1 MRPAVFA
8 TLCLGVLVACDAN
21 SNDQVNPVTVQWMDW
36 PAEVE
41 AGQPFRTRL
50 VVWGVCAIN
59 PRFNAGTSA
68 DQSAVTFAPYFLV
81 DDEPILCAGGVAERL
96 IVTAI
101 DTAGTAP
108 GLTATFTRTYEM
120 RGTAS
125 TYLRSNAILGNFP
138 VRTFGEVTVQIAD
151 ADTSRRNAAGVVY
164 VERDTAGCVRVRPAG
179 LYSPGAALVLED
191 QADTAGLSSAFARGF
206 IYEAAVAVCGEKR
219 VFHLVSR
226 N

>member
-1 MRPAVFA
+1 MRPAAFA
-8 TLCLGVLVACDAN
+8 LFCLAALVACDSSSDN
-21 SNDQVNPVTVQWMDW
+21 QITPVTVQWMDW

-50 VVWGVCAIN
+50 VVWGVCAAN

-81 DDEPILCAGGVAERL
+81 DDEPILCAGGAAERL
-96 IVTAI
+96 IVSAI

-108 GLTATFTRTYEM
+108 GLTAMFTRTYEM

-125 TYLRSNAILGNFP
+125 TYLRANAIFGNFP
-138 VRTFGEVTVQIAD
+138 VRTFGEVTVQISA

-164 VERDTAGCVRVRPAG
+164 VQRDPAGCVRVRPAG
-179 LYSPGAALVLED
+179 LYSPDAALVLED
-191 QADTAGLSSAFARGF
+191 QADTTGLANAFVRG
-206 IYEAAVAVCGEKR
+206 YVYDTPTPVCGETR
-219 VFHLVSR
+219 VFHLVAR
-226 N
+226 Q